1 MSTSVDFAPDFKGL
15 NFPFHGVH
23 WKCKTPMYSQNIHAY
38 CRGNAV
44 MSSVGVLTDGAH
56 FECLWAC
63 TKQTPSPCVL
73 MRGGANTKV
82 LCFVVY
88 LSKKNKYKQCH
99 VRMWWPDLTRVIDCI
114 TYLNSILWFCDPAGT
129 IRYNRV
135 NKSLQYKRNQGVL
148 SVSLNELSM
157 EIVSHQRFSSLT
169 SVAKLV
175 AKLS

>member
-1 MSTSVDFAPDFKGL
+1 MQNANVLAEHTRILPRQRRNVVSRRADRRRALWMSLSMY
-15 NFPFHGVH
+15 
-23 WKCKTPMYSQNIHAY
+23 KTNPVTLCSDE
-38 CRGNAV
+38 R
-44 MSSVGVLTDGAH
+44 
-56 FECLWAC
+56 
-63 TKQTPSPCVL
+63 
-73 MRGGANTKV
+73 GANTKV

-114 TYLNSILWFCDPAGT
+114 TYLNCILWFCDPAGT